1 MNVNELLAKVYS
13 SGASD
18 LVLKVMSPPLIRVN
32 GELLRVG
39 ETVLS
44 QEDIVLMAK
53 VLATEEEWRRFE
65 NEMELD
71 SAYTAEGL
79 ARFRV
84 NMFKQ
89 RGSTSIVCRIIASEV
104 PTIESLGL
112 PPVVADLAMRP
123 RGLILVTGSAA
134 TGKSTTQAAIIDH
147 RNANEE
153 CHIMTIEDP
162 VEFIHADKKGIVN
175 QRQVG
180 RDTLSFANGLKYVLR
195 QDPDVILIGEM
206 RDLETIAM
214 AITAAETGHLALG
227 TLHTTNSAQT
237 IDRVIN
243 AFPSHQQQ
251 QVRMQ
256 LSINLMAVVSQV
268 LCRRAD
274 GQGLVA
280 GFEVLLATP
289 AIRNVI
295 RENKTFQ
302 IAQLLQMG
310 TKDGMISLERYLVE
324 MVKDGSVTV
333 DEALAK
339 SSRPEELANLLGPQ
353 ATKAVAGVF

>member
-13 SGASD
+13 SHASD
-18 LVLKVMSPPLIRVN
+18 LVLKVKSPPLIRVN
-32 GELLRVG
+32 GELVRVG
-39 ETVLS
+39 ETLLGP
-44 QEDIVLMAK
+44 EDIVLMAK
-53 VLATEEEWRRFE
+53 TLTTEEEWPRFDR
-65 NEMELD
+65 EMELD
-71 SAYTAEGL
+71 LAYTAEGV
-79 ARFRV
+79 ARFRI

-89 RGSTSIVCRIIASEV
+89 RGSISIVCRIIASEV

-112 PPVVADLAMRP
+112 PPIVADLAMRP
-123 RGLILVTGSAA
+123 RGLVLVTGSAA
-134 TGKSTTQAAIIDH
+134 SGKSTTQAAIIDH

-153 CHIMTIEDP
+153 CHVMTIEDP
-162 VEFIHADKKGIVN
+162 VEFIHSDKKGLVN

-180 RDTLSFANGLKYVLR
+180 RDTQSFANGLKYVLR

-206 RDLETIAM
+206 RDLETIGM
-214 AITAAETGHLALG
+214 AITAAETGHLAIG

-251 QVRMQ
+251 QIRMQ
-256 LSINLMAVVSQV
+256 LSINLIAVISQV
-268 LCRRAD
+268 LCCRAD

-302 IAQLLQMG
+302 ISQLLQMG
-310 TKDGMISLERYLVE
+310 TKEGMISLERSLVD
-324 MVKDGSVTV
+324 MVKQGTVTV
-333 DEALAK
+333 DEAFAK

-353 ATKAVAGVF
+353 AAPAAAGIF